1 MKTNSMTKM
10 GILFLTWQRS
20 LQKTLLPHKI
30 TLKQQFVLKKL
41 TTVPFLSPSQ
51 IADLLFCDRPTASVI
66 IKNMEREGWI
76 RREKDNENGKQYQL
90 WITEEGIKKYHS
102 LEGASGP
109 EDMAR
114 LNPLNCLS
122 EEEMDQLD
130 KLLLKALK
138 GLKQS

>member
-1 MKTNSMTKM
+1 MKENSMAKM
-10 GILFLTWQRS
+10 GILFLTWQRN

-41 TTVPFLSPSQ
+41 TTTVFLKPSE

-76 RREKDNENGKQYQL
+76 KKEKDEVNGKQFL
-90 WITEEGIKKYHS
+90 ISITEAGKNKYLS

-114 LNPLNCLS
+114 LDPLNALND
-122 EEEMDQLD
+122 EERELLD
-130 KLLLKALK
+130 RLLAKAAK
-138 GLKQS
+138 GIK